1 MKKLYLFV
9 IAALALS
16 VSACGVIPQNTAV
29 FAPIALDAVSPGTE
43 FANNGVRPLKR
54 GEATQT
60 GIVLFVS
67 GDASIEAA
75 MKNGGIT
82 KVHHVDYKT
91 TTVFFLYTKQTT
103 IVWGE

>member
-1 MKKLYLFV
+1 MKKFYMAFV
-9 IAALALS
+9 VLAALS
-16 VSACGVIPQNTAV
+16 VSACGVIPNNTSI
-29 FAPIALDAVSPGTE
+29 FSPIAVDAASPGVY
-43 FANNGVRPLKR
+43 FANSDVRPLKR

-60 GIVLFVS
+60 GIVLYSS

-75 MKNGGIT
+75 MKNGGIK

-91 TTVFFLYTKQTT
+91 TTYFFLYTKQTT

>member
-1 MKKLYLFV
+1 MRKLYLV
-9 IAALALS
+9 LIAALALT
-16 VSACGVIPQNTAV
+16 VSACGVIPQNTAI
-29 FAPIALDAVSPGTE
+29 FAPIAIDAVSPGIDY
-43 FANNGVRPLKR
+43 ANSDVRPLKR

-91 TTVFFLYTKQTT
+91 TTILFLYTKQTT

>member
-1 MKKLYLFV
+1 MRKLYLV
-9 IAALALS
+9 LIAALALT
-16 VSACGVIPQNTAV
+16 VSACGVVPKNTAI
-29 FAPIALDAVSPGTE
+29 FAPIAIDAVSPGIDY
-43 FANNGVRPLKR
+43 ANSDVRPLKR

-91 TTVFFLYTKQTT
+91 TTILFLYTKQTT